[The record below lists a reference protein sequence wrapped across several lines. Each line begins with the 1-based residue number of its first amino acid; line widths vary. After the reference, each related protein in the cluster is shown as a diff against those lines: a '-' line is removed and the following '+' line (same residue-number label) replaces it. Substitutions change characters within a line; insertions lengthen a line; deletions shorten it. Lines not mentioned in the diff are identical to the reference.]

1 MDRDKDRDISE
12 KIALGMPGAPP
23 SNESMFDQRLFNT
36 SQVSPLIIRDSFN
49 LFLSLSP
56 RVLIQDWDYWMMYT
70 MCMISHGE
78 LEEEQPRL
86 STSQAKW
93 LIKIYTEMMLRN

>member
-49 LFLSLSP
+49 LSLSP
-56 RVLIQDWDYWMMYT
+56 RVLIQDWDYWMMYI
-70 MCMISHGE
+70 MCMTSHGE
-78 LEEEQPRL
+78 QEEEQLRL
-86 STSQAKW
+86 YTSQAKW
-93 LIKIYTEMMLRN
+93 PIKIYTEMMLRN